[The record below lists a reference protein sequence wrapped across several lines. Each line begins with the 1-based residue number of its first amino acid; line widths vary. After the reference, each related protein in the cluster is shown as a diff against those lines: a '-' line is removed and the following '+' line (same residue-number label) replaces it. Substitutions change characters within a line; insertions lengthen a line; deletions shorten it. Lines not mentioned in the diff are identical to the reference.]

1 MKIRNLIAICVL
13 LTVIAAVSVSCK
25 GKKAEMKPIK
35 GVLEEPVK
43 EGAASEMVNA
53 TLDRHVLDS
62 NFENLLLDT
71 LNKVAVWSLV
81 RCDSVTSSDGF
92 GIVVAK
98 ESRATILANI
108 RHGNNPTARYD
119 VANGCLWLTGIPM
132 EGTGVHV
139 ERLYQIKF
147 PENGPATIAATIDP
161 YEMQQALCNQLKYSI
176 KGEKITLYCGDQ
188 EPVTVTNTVKDMG
201 DFYDDALWFG
211 EQLSYDISGE
221 NVYVRA
227 TPGVSFVTG
236 KVLHYDDMPT
246 ISAKVTLN
254 ADGSF
259 TLSDAK
265 IEN

>member
-1 MKIRNLIAICVL
+1 
-13 LTVIAAVSVSCK
+13 
-25 GKKAEMKPIK
+25 
-35 GVLEEPVK
+35 
-43 EGAASEMVNA
+43 
-53 TLDRHVLDS
+53 
-62 NFENLLLDT
+62 
-71 LNKVAVWSLV
+71 
-81 RCDSVTSSDGF
+81 
-92 GIVVAK
+92 
-98 ESRATILANI
+98 
-108 RHGNNPTARYD
+108 
-119 VANGCLWLTGIPM
+119 
-132 EGTGVHV
+132 
-139 ERLYQIKF
+139 
-147 PENGPATIAATIDP
+147 
-161 YEMQQALCNQLKYSI
+161 MQQALCNQLKYSI

-259 TLSDAK
+259 TLSDVK

>member
-13 LTVIAAVSVSCK
+13 LTVSAAVAVSCK
-25 GKKAEMKPIK
+25 GKKVETKPVK

-71 LNKVAVWSLV
+71 VNKVAVWSLV
-81 RCDSVTSSDGF
+81 RCDSATSSEGF
-92 GIVVAK
+92 GMVVAK
-98 ESRATILANI
+98 GGMATILANL
-108 RHGNNPTARYD
+108 RHGNTPTARYD
-119 VANGCLWLTGIPM
+119 AVNDCLWLTGVSM

-139 ERLYQIKF
+139 ERLYLIKF

-161 YEMQQALCNQLKYSI
+161 YEMQQALCDQLKYSV

-188 EPVTVTNTVKDMG
+188 EPVTVINTVKDMG

-259 TLSDAK
+259 TLSDVK